1 MIILALDASTT
12 AVGWAVFE
20 DGELYNS
27 GVYVPSPKLDWWV
40 RVSWFGTWL
49 KESLD
54 RNPYISTI
62 AYELATGH
70 HGNVHTDRLLGAVEY
85 EARRIAHACTRDFIT
100 VTASQV
106 RATECHKENLANA
119 VGVKGGAPLDKKHP
133 RDEADA
139 IGVGL
144 AAIKKLTMQRLESL
158 AKETG

>member
-1 MIILALDASTT
+1 MLILALDASTT
-12 AVGWAVFE
+12 AIGWALFK
-20 DGELYNS
+20 DDKLDNS
-27 GVYVPSPKLDWWV
+27 GVYVPPPKLDWWE
-40 RVSWFGTWL
+40 RVARFGGWL
-49 KESLD
+49 NASLD
-54 RNPYISTI
+54 RNPNISTI
-62 AYELATGH
+62 AYELATGR

-85 EARRIAHACTRDFIT
+85 EARRIAYRHVFIT

-144 AAIKKLTMQRLESL
+144 AAWGKIKKEQWEQENR
-158 AKETG
+158 